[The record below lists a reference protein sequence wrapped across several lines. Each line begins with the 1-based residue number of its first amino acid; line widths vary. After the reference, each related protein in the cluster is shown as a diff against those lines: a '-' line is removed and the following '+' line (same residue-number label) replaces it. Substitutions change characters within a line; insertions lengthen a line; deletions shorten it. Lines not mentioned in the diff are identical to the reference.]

1 MTNPIQRYFEDHAA
15 TWDTRM
21 PPNYSAILENF
32 ARPFAA
38 EWQAA
43 RTILEIGTGTGALI
57 PVLKALAPN
66 ALVTSVDLAY
76 NMLSQARQR
85 RPDAYLLQA
94 DAHHLPLASASVDL
108 VICHNSFPHFADK
121 PQALHEIQRVLRPAG
136 TLLIMHNNS
145 REFVNG
151 IHTRAGDPLHHDLL
165 PPGED
170 MRQLLI
176 STGWTAVEVE
186 DAPNRYIARAKVGQ
200 A

>member
-1 MTNPIQRYFEDHAA
+1 MPNPTQRYFEDHAA

-21 PPNYSAILENF
+21 PPNYSAILETF

-38 EWQAA
+38 ELQAA

-57 PVLKALAPN
+57 PVLKTLAPD
-66 ALVTSVDLAY
+66 AQLVSVDLAY
-76 NMLSQARQR
+76 TMLRQARQR
-85 RPDAYLLQA
+85 TPDARLLQA
-94 DAHHLPLASASVDL
+94 DAHHLPLASASFDC
-108 VICHNSFPHFADK
+108 VICHNSFPHFVDK
-121 PQALHEIQRVLRPAG
+121 PQALHEIQRVLRLAG
-136 TLLIMHNNS
+136 TLLILHNNS

-165 PPGED
+165 PIGEE

-176 STGWTAVEVE
+176 SAGWTSIEVE